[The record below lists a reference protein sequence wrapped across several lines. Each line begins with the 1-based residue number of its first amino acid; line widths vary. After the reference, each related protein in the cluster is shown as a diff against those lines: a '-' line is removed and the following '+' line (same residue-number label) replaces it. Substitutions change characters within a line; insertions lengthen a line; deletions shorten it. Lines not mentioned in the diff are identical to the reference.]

1 MSIKKHIPNILTL
14 LNLLAGL
21 IAVIFAVKGEL
32 TYAAYFVFLGIFFDF
47 FDGFLARKLNVSS
60 EMGLQLDSLADL
72 VTSGLVPA
80 LVLVNLIELS
90 ILPWQDAN
98 CFLPYLG
105 LLVLLCSAYRLA
117 KFNIST
123 EQSQFF
129 IGLPTPANALLIMSL
144 PLILDYQNS
153 DSYNVL
159 ILNPFFL
166 VVVTLLSSFLLNAPV
181 KLIALKF
188 KTWNFSENA
197 SKYILI
203 IFSLVGL
210 ILFKFA
216 GIPLIIIFYI
226 IISLVNPPKNA

>member
-1 MSIKKHIPNILTL
+1 LKAFVPNFITL
-14 LNLLAGL
+14 LNLLSGG
-21 IAVIFAVKGEL
+21 IAVIFAVKGDL
-32 TYAAYFVFLGIFFDF
+32 STAALFVFFGIFFDF

-90 ILPWQDAN
+90 ILPSQDAN

-144 PLILDYQNS
+144 PLVLDYQNS
-153 DSYNVL
+153 DSYNAL

>member
-1 MSIKKHIPNILTL
+1 LKAFVPNFITL
-14 LNLLAGL
+14 LNLLSGG
-21 IAVIFAVKGEL
+21 IAVIFAVKGDL
-32 TYAAYFVFLGIFFDF
+32 STAALFVFFGIFFDF

-72 VTSGLVPA
+72 VTSGLAPA

-90 ILPWQDAN
+90 ILPSQDAN

-144 PLILDYQNS
+144 PLVLDYQNS
-153 DSYNVL
+153 DSYNAL

>member
-1 MSIKKHIPNILTL
+1 MKAFVPNFITL
-14 LNLLAGL
+14 LNLLSGG
-21 IAVIFAVKGEL
+21 IAVIFAVKGDL
-32 TYAAYFVFLGIFFDF
+32 STAALFVFFGIFFDF

-72 VTSGLVPA
+72 VTSGLAPA

-90 ILPWQDAN
+90 ILPSQDAN

-144 PLILDYQNS
+144 PLVLDYQNS
-153 DSYNVL
+153 DSYNAL

-226 IISLVNPPKNA
+226 MLSLINSPKNA

>member
-1 MSIKKHIPNILTL
+1 MKAFVPNFITL
-14 LNLLAGL
+14 LNLLSGG
-21 IAVIFAVKGEL
+21 IAVIFAVKGDL
-32 TYAAYFVFLGIFFDF
+32 STAALFVFFGIFFDF

-153 DSYNVL
+153 DSYNAL

-226 IISLVNPPKNA
+226 ILSLVNPPKNA

>member
-1 MSIKKHIPNILTL
+1 MKAFVPNFITL
-14 LNLLAGL
+14 LNLLSGG
-21 IAVIFAVKGEL
+21 IAVIFAVKGDL
-32 TYAAYFVFLGIFFDF
+32 STAALFVFFGIFFDF
-47 FDGFLARKLNVSS
+47 FDGFLARKLKVSS

-72 VTSGLVPA
+72 VTSGLAPA

-90 ILPWQDAN
+90 ILPSQDAN

-153 DSYNVL
+153 DSYNAL

-226 IISLVNPPKNA
+226 ILSLVNPPKNA

>member
-1 MSIKKHIPNILTL
+1 MKAFVPNFITL
-14 LNLLAGL
+14 LNLLSGG
-21 IAVIFAVKGEL
+21 IAVIFAVKGDL
-32 TYAAYFVFLGIFFDF
+32 STAALFVFFGIFFDF

-72 VTSGLVPA
+72 VTSGLAPA

-129 IGLPTPANALLIMSL
+129 IGLPTPANTLLIMSL

-153 DSYNVL
+153 DSYNAL

-226 IISLVNPPKNA
+226 ILSLVNPPKNA

>member
-1 MSIKKHIPNILTL
+1 MKAFVPNFITL
-14 LNLLAGL
+14 LNLLSGG
-21 IAVIFAVKGEL
+21 IAVIFAVKGDL
-32 TYAAYFVFLGIFFDF
+32 STAALFVFFGIFFDF

-72 VTSGLVPA
+72 VTSGLAPA

-90 ILPWQDAN
+90 ILPSQDAN

-153 DSYNVL
+153 DSYNAL

-203 IFSLVGL
+203 IFSLVAL

-226 IISLVNPPKNA
+226 MLSLINPPKNA

>member
-1 MSIKKHIPNILTL
+1 MKAFAPNFITL
-14 LNLLAGL
+14 LNLLSGG
-21 IAVIFAVKGEL
+21 IAVIFAVKGDL
-32 TYAAYFVFLGIFFDF
+32 STAALFVFFGIFFDF

-72 VTSGLVPA
+72 VTSGLAPA

-90 ILPWQDAN
+90 ILPSQDAN

-153 DSYNVL
+153 DSYNAL

-226 IISLVNPPKNA
+226 ILSLVNPPKNA

>member
-1 MSIKKHIPNILTL
+1 MKAFVPNFITL
-14 LNLLAGL
+14 LNLLSGG
-21 IAVIFAVKGEL
+21 IAVIFAVKGDL
-32 TYAAYFVFLGIFFDF
+32 STAALFVFFGIFFDF

-72 VTSGLVPA
+72 VTSGLAPA

-90 ILPWQDAN
+90 ILPSQDAN

-153 DSYNVL
+153 DSYNAL

-226 IISLVNPPKNA
+226 ILSLVNPPKNA

>member
-1 MSIKKHIPNILTL
+1 MKAFVPNFITL
-14 LNLLAGL
+14 LNLLSGG
-21 IAVIFAVKGEL
+21 IAVIFAVKGDL
-32 TYAAYFVFLGIFFDF
+32 STAALFVFFGIFFDF

-90 ILPWQDAN
+90 ILPSQDAN

>member
-1 MSIKKHIPNILTL
+1 MKAFVPNFITL
-14 LNLLAGL
+14 LNLLSGG
-21 IAVIFAVKGEL
+21 IAVIFAVKGDL
-32 TYAAYFVFLGIFFDF
+32 STAALFVFFGIFFYF

-144 PLILDYQNS
+144 PLVLDYQNS
-153 DSYNVL
+153 DSYNAL

-203 IFSLVGL
+203 IFSLVAL

-226 IISLVNPPKNA
+226 MLYLINPPKNA

>member
-1 MSIKKHIPNILTL
+1 MKAFVPNFITL
-14 LNLLAGL
+14 LNLLSGG
-21 IAVIFAVKGEL
+21 IAVIFAVKGDL
-32 TYAAYFVFLGIFFDF
+32 STAALFVFFGIFFDF

-72 VTSGLVPA
+72 VTSGLAPA

-90 ILPWQDAN
+90 ILPSQDAN

-153 DSYNVL
+153 DSYNAL

-226 IISLVNPPKNA
+226 MLSLVNPPKNA

>member
-1 MSIKKHIPNILTL
+1 MKAFVPNFITL
-14 LNLLAGL
+14 LNLLSGG
-21 IAVIFAVKGEL
+21 IAVIFAVKGDL
-32 TYAAYFVFLGIFFDF
+32 STAALFVFFGIFFDF

-90 ILPWQDAN
+90 ILPSQDAN

-144 PLILDYQNS
+144 PLVLDYQNS
-153 DSYNVL
+153 DSYNAL

>member
-1 MSIKKHIPNILTL
+1 MKAFVPNFITL
-14 LNLLAGL
+14 LNLLSGG
-21 IAVIFAVKGEL
+21 IAVIFAVKGDL
-32 TYAAYFVFLGIFFDF
+32 STAALFVFFGIFFDF

-72 VTSGLVPA
+72 VTSGLAPA

-90 ILPWQDAN
+90 ILPSQDAN

-144 PLILDYQNS
+144 PLVLDYQNS
-153 DSYNVL
+153 DSYNAL

-197 SKYILI
+197 SKYMLI

-226 IISLVNPPKNA
+226 MLSLINPPKNA

>member
-1 MSIKKHIPNILTL
+1 MKAFVPNFITL
-14 LNLLAGL
+14 LNLLSGG
-21 IAVIFAVKGEL
+21 IAVIFAVKGDL
-32 TYAAYFVFLGIFFDF
+32 STAALFVFFGIFFDF

-72 VTSGLVPA
+72 VTSGLAPA

-90 ILPWQDAN
+90 ILPSQDAN

-153 DSYNVL
+153 DSYNAL

-210 ILFKFA
+210 IFFKFA

-226 IISLVNPPKNA
+226 MLSLINPPKNA

>member
-1 MSIKKHIPNILTL
+1 MPNFITL
-14 LNLLAGL
+14 LNLLSGG
-21 IAVIFAVKGEL
+21 IAVIFAVKGDL
-32 TYAAYFVFLGIFFDF
+32 STAALFVFFGIFFDF

-90 ILPWQDAN
+90 ILPWQDTN

-144 PLILDYQNS
+144 PLVLDYQNS
-153 DSYNVL
+153 DSYNAL

-226 IISLVNPPKNA
+226 MLSLINPPKNA

>member
-1 MSIKKHIPNILTL
+1 MKAFVPNFITL
-14 LNLLAGL
+14 LNLLSGG
-21 IAVIFAVKGEL
+21 IAVIFAVKGDL
-32 TYAAYFVFLGIFFDF
+32 SIAALFVFFGIFFDF

-72 VTSGLVPA
+72 VTSGLAPA

-90 ILPWQDAN
+90 ILPSQDAN

-144 PLILDYQNS
+144 PLVLDYQNS
-153 DSYNVL
+153 DSYNAL

-216 GIPLIIIFYI
+216 GIPLIITFYI

>member
-1 MSIKKHIPNILTL
+1 LKAFVPNFITL
-14 LNLLAGL
+14 LNLLSGG
-21 IAVIFAVKGEL
+21 IAVIFAVKGDL
-32 TYAAYFVFLGIFFDF
+32 SIAALFVFFGIFFDF

-72 VTSGLVPA
+72 VTSGLAPA

-90 ILPWQDAN
+90 ILPSQDAN

-144 PLILDYQNS
+144 PLVLDYQNS
-153 DSYNVL
+153 DSYNAL

-210 ILFKFA
+210 IFFKFA

-226 IISLVNPPKNA
+226 MLSLINPPKNA

>member
-1 MSIKKHIPNILTL
+1 LKAFVPNFITL
-14 LNLLAGL
+14 LNLLSGG
-21 IAVIFAVKGEL
+21 IAVIFAVKGDL
-32 TYAAYFVFLGIFFDF
+32 SIAALFVFFGIFFDF

-72 VTSGLVPA
+72 VTSGLAPA

-90 ILPWQDAN
+90 ILPSQDAN

-153 DSYNVL
+153 DSYNAL

>member
-1 MSIKKHIPNILTL
+1 MKAFVPNFITL
-14 LNLLAGL
+14 LNLLSGG
-21 IAVIFAVKGEL
+21 IAVIFAVKGDL
-32 TYAAYFVFLGIFFDF
+32 STAALFVFFGIFFDF

-72 VTSGLVPA
+72 VTSGLAPA

-90 ILPWQDAN
+90 ILPWQDTN

-153 DSYNVL
+153 DSYNAL

-226 IISLVNPPKNA
+226 ILSLVNPPKNA

>member
-1 MSIKKHIPNILTL
+1 MKAFVPNFITL
-14 LNLLAGL
+14 LNLLSGG
-21 IAVIFAVKGEL
+21 IAVIFAIKGDL
-32 TYAAYFVFLGIFFDF
+32 STAALFVFFGIFFDF

-72 VTSGLVPA
+72 VTSGLAPA

-90 ILPWQDAN
+90 ILPSQDAN

-153 DSYNVL
+153 DSYNAL

-226 IISLVNPPKNA
+226 ILSLVNP

>member
-1 MSIKKHIPNILTL
+1 MKAFVPNFITL
-14 LNLLAGL
+14 LNLLSGG
-21 IAVIFAVKGEL
+21 IAVIFAVKGDL
-32 TYAAYFVFLGIFFDF
+32 STAALFVFFGIFFDF

-72 VTSGLVPA
+72 VTSGLAPA

-90 ILPWQDAN
+90 ILPSQDAN

-117 KFNIST
+117 KFNISN
-123 EQSQFF
+123 EQPQFF

-153 DSYNVL
+153 DSYNAL

-226 IISLVNPPKNA
+226 ILSLVNPPKNA

>member
-1 MSIKKHIPNILTL
+1 MKAFVPNFITL
-14 LNLLAGL
+14 LNLLSGG
-21 IAVIFAVKGEL
+21 IAVIFAVKGDL
-32 TYAAYFVFLGIFFDF
+32 STAALFVFFGIFFDF

-72 VTSGLVPA
+72 VTSGLAPA

-90 ILPWQDAN
+90 ILTSQDAN

-144 PLILDYQNS
+144 PLVLDYQNS
-153 DSYNVL
+153 DSYNAL

-226 IISLVNPPKNA
+226 MLSLINPPKNA

>member
-1 MSIKKHIPNILTL
+1 MKAFVPNFITL
-14 LNLLAGL
+14 LNLLSGG
-21 IAVIFAVKGEL
+21 IAVIFAVKGDL
-32 TYAAYFVFLGIFFDF
+32 STAALFVFFGIFFDF

-72 VTSGLVPA
+72 VTSGLAPA

-90 ILPWQDAN
+90 ILPSQDAN

-144 PLILDYQNS
+144 PLVLDYQNS
-153 DSYNVL
+153 DSYNAL

-166 VVVTLLSSFLLNAPV
+166 SCSDST
-181 KLIALKF
+181 KLIF
-188 KTWNFSENA
+188 VECA
-197 SKYILI
+197 S
-203 IFSLVGL
+203 
-210 ILFKFA
+210 
-216 GIPLIIIFYI
+216 
-226 IISLVNPPKNA
+226 

>member
-1 MSIKKHIPNILTL
+1 MKAFVPNFITL
-14 LNLLAGL
+14 LNLLSGG
-21 IAVIFAVKGEL
+21 IAVIFAVKGDL
-32 TYAAYFVFLGIFFDF
+32 STAALFVFFGIFFDF

-90 ILPWQDAN
+90 ILPWQDTN

-144 PLILDYQNS
+144 PLVLDYQNS
-153 DSYNVL
+153 DSYNAL

-203 IFSLVGL
+203 IFSLVAL

-226 IISLVNPPKNA
+226 MLSLINPPKNA

>member
-1 MSIKKHIPNILTL
+1 LKAFVPNFITL
-14 LNLLAGL
+14 LNLLSGG
-21 IAVIFAVKGEL
+21 IAVIFAVKGDL
-32 TYAAYFVFLGIFFDF
+32 STAALFVFFGIFFDF

-72 VTSGLVPA
+72 VTSGLAPA

-90 ILPWQDAN
+90 ILPSQDAN

-144 PLILDYQNS
+144 PLVLDYQNS
-153 DSYNVL
+153 DSYNAL

-226 IISLVNPPKNA
+226 MLSLINPPKNA

>member
-1 MSIKKHIPNILTL
+1 MKAFVPNFITL
-14 LNLLAGL
+14 LNLLSGG
-21 IAVIFAVKGEL
+21 IAVIFAVKGDL
-32 TYAAYFVFLGIFFDF
+32 STAALFVFFGIFFDF

-72 VTSGLVPA
+72 VTSGLAPA

-90 ILPWQDAN
+90 ILPSQDAN

-153 DSYNVL
+153 DSYNAL

-226 IISLVNPPKNA
+226 ILSLINPPKNA

>member
-1 MSIKKHIPNILTL
+1 MKAFVPNFITL
-14 LNLLAGL
+14 LNLLSGG
-21 IAVIFAVKGEL
+21 IAVIFAVKGDL
-32 TYAAYFVFLGIFFDF
+32 STAALFVFFGIFFDF

-72 VTSGLVPA
+72 VTSGLAPA

-90 ILPWQDAN
+90 ILPSQDAN

-153 DSYNVL
+153 DSYNAL

-166 VVVTLLSSFLLNAPV
+166 VVVTLLSPLLLNAPV

>member
-1 MSIKKHIPNILTL
+1 LKAFVPNFITL
-14 LNLLAGL
+14 LNLLSGG
-21 IAVIFAVKGEL
+21 IAVIFAVKGDL
-32 TYAAYFVFLGIFFDF
+32 STAALFVFFGIFFDF

-72 VTSGLVPA
+72 VTSGLAPA

-90 ILPWQDAN
+90 ILTSQDAN

-153 DSYNVL
+153 DSYNAL

>member
-1 MSIKKHIPNILTL
+1 MKAFVPNFITL
-14 LNLLAGL
+14 LNLLSGG
-21 IAVIFAVKGEL
+21 IAVIFAVKGDL
-32 TYAAYFVFLGIFFDF
+32 STAALFVFFGIFFDF

-72 VTSGLVPA
+72 VTSGLAPA

-90 ILPWQDAN
+90 ILPSQDAN

-144 PLILDYQNS
+144 PLILDYQNN
-153 DSYNVL
+153 DSYNAL

-226 IISLVNPPKNA
+226 ILSLVNPPKNA

>member
-1 MSIKKHIPNILTL
+1 MKAFVPNFITL
-14 LNLLAGL
+14 LNLLSGG
-21 IAVIFAVKGEL
+21 ISVIFAVKGDL
-32 TYAAYFVFLGIFFDF
+32 STAALFVFFGIFFDF

-72 VTSGLVPA
+72 VTSGLAPA

-90 ILPWQDAN
+90 ILPSQDAN

-117 KFNIST
+117 KFNISA

-144 PLILDYQNS
+144 PLMLDYQNS
-153 DSYNVL
+153 DSYNAL

-216 GIPLIIIFYI
+216 GIPLIIFFYI

>member
-1 MSIKKHIPNILTL
+1 MKAFVPNFITL
-14 LNLLAGL
+14 LNLLSGG
-21 IAVIFAVKGEL
+21 IAVIFAVKGDL
-32 TYAAYFVFLGIFFDF
+32 STAALFVFFGIFFDF

-90 ILPWQDAN
+90 ILPSQDAN

-153 DSYNVL
+153 DSYNAL

-226 IISLVNPPKNA
+226 ILSLVNPPKNA

>member
-1 MSIKKHIPNILTL
+1 MKAFVPNFITL
-14 LNLLAGL
+14 LNLLSGG
-21 IAVIFAVKGEL
+21 IAVIFAVKGDL
-32 TYAAYFVFLGIFFDF
+32 STAALFVFFGIFFDF

-72 VTSGLVPA
+72 VTSGLAPA

-90 ILPWQDAN
+90 ILPSQDAN

-153 DSYNVL
+153 DSYNAL

>member
-1 MSIKKHIPNILTL
+1 MKAFVPNFITL
-14 LNLLAGL
+14 LNLLSGG
-21 IAVIFAVKGEL
+21 IAVIFAVKGDL
-32 TYAAYFVFLGIFFDF
+32 STAALFVFFGIFFDF

-72 VTSGLVPA
+72 VTSGLAPA

-90 ILPWQDAN
+90 ILPSQDAN

-153 DSYNVL
+153 DSYNAL

-210 ILFKFA
+210 ILFKFS
-216 GIPLIIIFYI
+216 GIPLIIFFYI

>member
-1 MSIKKHIPNILTL
+1 MKAFVPNFITL
-14 LNLLAGL
+14 LNLLSGG
-21 IAVIFAVKGEL
+21 IAVIFAVKGDL
-32 TYAAYFVFLGIFFDF
+32 STAALFVFFGIFFDF

-90 ILPWQDAN
+90 ILPSQDAN

-144 PLILDYQNS
+144 PLVLDYQNS
-153 DSYNVL
+153 DSYNAL

-226 IISLVNPPKNA
+226 MLSLINSPKNA

>member
-1 MSIKKHIPNILTL
+1 LKAFIPNFITL
-14 LNLLAGL
+14 LNLLSGG
-21 IAVIFAVKGEL
+21 IAVIFAVKGDL
-32 TYAAYFVFLGIFFDF
+32 STAALFVFFGIFFDF

-72 VTSGLVPA
+72 VTSGLAPA

-90 ILPWQDAN
+90 ILPSQDAN

-144 PLILDYQNS
+144 PLVLDYQNS
-153 DSYNVL
+153 DSYNAL

-210 ILFKFA
+210 IFFKFA

-226 IISLVNPPKNA
+226 MLSLINPPKNA

>member
-1 MSIKKHIPNILTL
+1 MPNFITL
-14 LNLLAGL
+14 LNLLSGG
-21 IAVIFAVKGEL
+21 IAVIFAVKGDL
-32 TYAAYFVFLGIFFDF
+32 STAALFVFFGIFFDF

-72 VTSGLVPA
+72 VTSGLAPA

-90 ILPWQDAN
+90 ILPSQDAN

-117 KFNIST
+117 KFNISA

-153 DSYNVL
+153 DSYNAL

>member
-1 MSIKKHIPNILTL
+1 MKAFVPNFITL
-14 LNLLAGL
+14 LNLLSGG
-21 IAVIFAVKGEL
+21 IAVIFAVKGDL
-32 TYAAYFVFLGIFFDF
+32 SIAALFVFFGIFFDF

-72 VTSGLVPA
+72 VTSGLAPA

-90 ILPWQDAN
+90 ILPSQDAN

-153 DSYNVL
+153 DSYNAL